1 MRGGD
6 SRRTN
11 ARLKADERRGR
22 GIRVRGTVT
31 PTVTTGNQN
40 THPWKVSVQ
49 LKRLRN
55 KIATSEVKKIVT
67 DWFVLMGLENF
78 QADNVGFRGNS
89 MTVSFRDYTDF
100 KCAVELDTAIP
111 DDVPARGIR
120 PLPQ

>member
-1 MRGGD
+1 MQ
-6 SRRTN
+6 
-11 ARLKADERRGR
+11 LCFLL
-22 GIRVRGTVT
+22 
-31 PTVTTGNQN
+31 Q
-40 THPWKVSVQ
+40 HPWKVSVQ